1 MASGRSAMVPFRA
14 TVVAPSR
21 PRALTPSRLGFTLIE
36 VLVGLVLLA
45 IVSAIL
51 FQLVISSQ
59 RVSQAQTE
67 RGALQA
73 NARAGVLILPNELQE
88 LGYSTPP
95 GGSGVQSDIRWM
107 GTDFIDF
114 RAKRG
119 IGFTC
124 GASPSP
130 NDRIR
135 IRTGPTTDGRIW
147 RGLRAPQAGDSI
159 FIFIERDPAQTS
171 DDRWKRARVTARS
184 DVTCVTGG
192 AGSAWELQLDDA
204 LNASPGAIASL
215 DDLKPGA
222 PVIWYERVF
231 YDTYIDQG
239 QTWLGLRVNGGPR
252 EPILGPLEDVTGL
265 RFRYFNRAGNEIT
278 DSTQRPDV
286 RTIEVGVNG
295 ASARLVRAGGGTGS
309 AFTTDSVRFTTRVSL
324 RNSQERP

>member
-1 MASGRSAMVPFRA
+1 ML
-14 TVVAPSR
+14 SR
-21 PRALTPSRLGFTLIE
+21 RPGRLGFTLIE

-73 NARAGVLILPNELQE
+73 NARAGILILPNELQE
-88 LGYSTPP
+88 LGYSTQP
-95 GGSGVQSDIRWM
+95 GGTSIQSDIRYM

-124 GASPSP
+124 SASPSL

-135 IRTGPTTDGRIW
+135 IRVGPPTDGRIW
-147 RGLRAPQAGDSI
+147 RGLRLPQVGDSLL
-159 FIFIERDPAQTS
+159 IFIEDDPTRTD
-171 DDRWKRARVTARS
+171 DDRWKRARVVQTTTTNCITMSNAANTA
-184 DVTCVTGG
+184 V
-192 AGSAWELQLDDA
+192 ELRLEDLLTA
-204 LNASPGAIASL
+204 PPGPVGNL

-222 PVIWYERVF
+222 PVLWYERVF

-239 QTWLGLRVNGGPR
+239 QTWLGLRVNGGGR
-252 EPILGPLEDVTGL
+252 EPILGPLEAVSGL
-265 RFRYFNRAGNEIT
+265 RFRYFDRAGNEIPAPSDT
-278 DSTQRPDV
+278 ARRMDV

-309 AFTTDSVRFTTRVSL
+309 AFTIDSVRFTTRISL
-324 RNSQERP
+324 RNSLERP